1 MSSDLKITYSRKGM
15 SSVTKAQIELNI
27 NGESYDVLVQPWWT
41 LLEVLRDEIHLTGT
55 KEGCSNGNC
64 GACSVLLDGKAIDAC
79 LTLAVEAVGHKV
91 TTVEGLAKNGKLDPL
106 QEKFVEWGAL
116 QLSLIHI
123 SEPTRPY

>member
-27 NGESYDVLVQPWWT
+27 NGESYEVLVQPWWT

-106 QEKFVEWGAL
+106 QEKFVEC
-116 QLSLIHI
+116 
-123 SEPTRPY
+123 

>member
-1 MSSDLKITYSRKGM
+1 M
-15 SSVTKAQIELNI
+15 SSVTKTQIELNI

-106 QEKFVEWGAL
+106 QEKFVEWGDL
-116 QLSLIHI
+116 QCDFCTPCFLNSA
-123 SEPTRPY
+123 RG